1 MAPEGKLTPAQ
12 YEIMELVWNAGPAG
26 STVSELWEAITERRD
41 VLRTTV
47 QNLVDRLEK
56 RRWLKRS
63 KGTGGYRYAATIGRG
78 ETARGLA
85 EDFVDEFFA
94 GSASELVMSLFGSK
108 RITPDE
114 LTRLRELV
122 DERLARKKKPRP

>member
-1 MAPEGKLTPAQ
+1 MVTPEGKLTPAQ
-12 YEIMELVWNAGPAG
+12 YEIMDLVWQAGPAG
-26 STVSELWEAITERRD
+26 ATVSELWEAIGRRRD

-56 RRWLKRS
+56 RRWLKRA
-63 KGTGGYRYAATIGRG
+63 KGAGGYRYAATTGRV
-78 ETARGLA
+78 ETARSLA

-108 RITPDE
+108 R
-114 LTRLRELV
+114 LTQ
-122 DERLARKKKPRP
+122 DDLARLQALLDEQLSKKKPKK

>member
-1 MAPEGKLTPAQ
+1 VVTPEGKLTPAQ
-12 YEIMELVWNAGPAG
+12 YEIMELVWNAGPSGA
-26 STVSELWEAITERRD
+26 TVSELWEVIGPRRD

-56 RRWLKRS
+56 RRWLKRG
-63 KGTGGYRYAATIGRG
+63 KGKGGYRYCATTGRL

-94 GSASELVMSLFGSK
+94 GSASEMVMSLFGSK
-108 RITPDE
+108 RLTRDE
-114 LTRLRELV
+114 LARLRKLL
-122 DERLARKKKPRP
+122 DSRLAKKNPNP